1 MKTYYREII
10 FGVFILAV
18 IGNIAVFISSMKIST
33 EIHAFEQKTFVL
45 KQENT
50 QLEKDMADTESFL
63 YTKEYQL
70 KWGFERATKPT
81 YVSDLPMALN
91 TVR

>member
-10 FGVFILAV
+10 FGIFVLAV
-18 IGNIAVFISSMKIST
+18 MGNIAVFISSMKIGT
-33 EIHAFEQKTFVL
+33 EIHAYEQKTFVL
-45 KQENT
+45 KQENA

-63 YTKEYQL
+63 YTKAYQL

-81 YVSDLPMALN
+81 YVSDLPMAYK
-91 TVR
+91 